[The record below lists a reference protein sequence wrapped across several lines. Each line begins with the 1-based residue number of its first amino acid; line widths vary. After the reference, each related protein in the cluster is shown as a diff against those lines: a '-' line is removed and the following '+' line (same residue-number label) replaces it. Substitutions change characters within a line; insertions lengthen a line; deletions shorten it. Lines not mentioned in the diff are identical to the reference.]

1 MKTTINSHIS
11 QTELNNV
18 LSNYFKNYTITNK
31 YNFIYIYSN
40 EIKLQLS
47 ISGKEIKLTRA
58 ADVGDLFL
66 FLIPIIGWF
75 AIAARNDISKN
86 AKAVEI
92 IDFISNKYN
101 QENISFSNNIQIPE
115 ICPNCKN
122 PNTKKIRLCEW
133 CGNQII

>member
-1 MKTTINSHIS
+1 MKTTISSHIS
-11 QTELNNV
+11 QIELNNV

-31 YNFIYIYSN
+31 SNFIYIYSN
-40 EIKLQLS
+40 EIRFQLS
-47 ISGKEIKLTRA
+47 ISGKEIKLTRV
-58 ADVGDLFL
+58 ADLGDLFL

-86 AKAVEI
+86 ATAVEI

-101 QENISFSNNIQIPE
+101 QENISYSNNIQIPE